1 MVTYFADVFLPL
13 ALPKAY
19 TYRVPQELN
28 EKVSPGMRVLVQFG
42 KKKLYTGII
51 EKVHREAPRHYEAKY
66 LYELID
72 SAPVVL
78 DTQFRFWKWMADYYM
93 AHIGHVYNAAFPS
106 GLRVSSETVVVLNPA
121 VDYNE
126 IDLTSREDLVIE
138 ALHAKEGMT
147 LNEVSKLLSVKNA
160 YPQIRKMI
168 KRGIIL
174 PIEEV
179 KDRYKPLMK
188 SYVEFSEKYRSEPAL
203 RKAFDKLSSAP
214 KQLNAVMKLVEMSKW
229 GSDKTLPVGKIA
241 LQKAAG
247 VTASQVKSL
256 ADKGIFNI
264 FELEEGRLPQY
275 NATDE
280 VITLSKIQ
288 AQTLDRIEAGFEQNK
303 PVLLHGITGSGK
315 TEVYIEL
322 IKKVIENDGQTLYLL
337 PEIALTTQ
345 IVSRLEKQF
354 GNQIAVYH
362 SKFNPN
368 ERAEVWQELLAN
380 PELKVI
386 LGARSAIFLPFHDLQ
401 LIVVDEEHESSYK
414 QYDPAPRYNAR
425 DAAVVLSIIHKS
437 NILLGSAT
445 PSVESYSN
453 CKKEKYVLVELFE
466 RHKNAVLPEFHIINL
481 KEAYKRKQMKGHI
494 SEALFKAMEG
504 ALEKNEQI
512 ILFQNR
518 RGFSPFTQCK
528 TCGWTPECNNCD
540 VKLTYHKYLNLLKCH
555 YCGHTTAL
563 PKTCPACGSHEV
575 DLLSFGTEKI
585 QDDTQI
591 LFPDAEIKRMD
602 LETTRGKKAV
612 QQIITAFEDKEVDIL
627 VGTQMISKGLD
638 FKDVSVA
645 GIISA
650 DQMLNFQDFRADER
664 AFQLMTQ
671 VAGRAGRGEKNGTV
685 YIQTFQPEH
694 PVIQQVKHN
703 NYKAFFS
710 FQVEDRQSFLYP
722 PYCKL
727 INITLMH
734 KDRPTVQEGAEALTR
749 DLRKK
754 FGKRILGPE
763 FPHIARVRNT
773 YRMNILIK
781 LELTLHLGKN
791 KEIIKNILVA
801 FSQTKPYN
809 RIRVSVDVDPY

>member
-28 EKVSPGMRVLVQFG
+28 EQVAPGMRVLVQFG

-51 EKVHREAPRHYEAKY
+51 EKIHKQAPRHYQAKY
-66 LYELID
+66 IYELID
-72 SAPVVL
+72 TAPVVL
-78 DTQFRFWKWMADYYM
+78 DAQFRFWNWMADYYM
-93 AHIGHVYNAAFPS
+93 AGIGEVYNAAFPS
-106 GLRVSSETVVVLNPA
+106 GLRVSSETIVVLNPE
-121 VDYNE
+121 VNYNE
-126 IDLTSREDLVIE
+126 VDLSSREDLVIE
-138 ALHAKEGMT
+138 ALHVKERMT
-147 LNEVSKLLSVKNA
+147 LNEVSKLLNVKNA
-160 YPQIRKMI
+160 YPQMRKMI
-168 KRGIIL
+168 KRGMIL
-174 PIEEV
+174 PVEEV

-188 SYVEFSEKYRSEPAL
+188 AYVEFSEKYRSEPAL
-203 RKAFDKLSSAP
+203 REAFDKLSSAP
-214 KQLNAVMKLVEMSKW
+214 KQLNAVMKLVELSKW
-229 GSDKTLPVGKIA
+229 GSDNQLPVGKVA

-247 VTASQVKSL
+247 VTASQMKTL
-256 ADKGIFNI
+256 EEKGIVNI

-280 VITLSKIQ
+280 IITLSKVQSDVLKKINS
-288 AQTLDRIEAGFEQNK
+288 GFNNEK

-315 TEVYIEL
+315 TEIYIEL
-322 IKKVIENDGQTLYLL
+322 IKQVIENDGQTLYLL

-362 SKFNPN
+362 SKFNAN
-368 ERAEVWQELLAN
+368 ERAEVWQELLVN

-425 DAAVVLSIIHKS
+425 DAAVVLSMIHKAK
-437 NILLGSAT
+437 ILLGSAT
-445 PSVESYSN
+445 PSVESYAN
-453 CKKEKYVLVELFE
+453 CKKGKYEQVELFE
-466 RHKNAVLPEFHIINL
+466 RHKNAVLPEFRIINL

-494 SEALFKAMEG
+494 SEDLFNAMEG
-504 ALEKNEQI
+504 ALEKKEQI

-528 TCGWTPECNNCD
+528 TCGWTPECTNCD

-555 YCGHTTAL
+555 YCGHTAAL
-563 PKTCPACGSHEV
+563 PKTCPACGGHEV

-585 QDDTQI
+585 EDDTQI
-591 LFPDAEIKRMD
+591 LFPESAIKRMD

-638 FKDVSVA
+638 FKEVSVA

-671 VAGRAGRGEKNGTV
+671 VAGRAGRGEKKGTV
-685 YIQTFQPEH
+685 FIQTFQPEH
-694 PVIQQVKHN
+694 PVINQVKN
-703 NYKAFFS
+703 NDYKAFFA
-710 FQVEDRQSFLYP
+710 FQIEDRQSFLYP

-734 KDRPTVQEGAEALTR
+734 KDRAAVEEGAGALAR

-773 YRMNILIK
+773 YRMNIMIK
-781 LELTLHLGKN
+781 LELSLHLGKN
-791 KEIIKNILVA
+791 KALIREILIA

-809 RIRVSVDVDPY
+809 RIRISIDVDPY